1 MNFVSITISYWR
13 FFFQCEIC
21 HLAKHIHSTHHSQ
34 KYKVSSHFSLVHSDI
49 WGLSQVKHLM
59 EKKMVYHMYLWSH
72 LGLLGKTF
80 EKKKK

>member
-59 EKKMVYHMYLWSH
+59 EKKNGLSHVFMVT
-72 LGLLGKTF
+72 LGF
-80 EKKKK
+80 VRYNF